1 MSPEERLAGVLAAR
15 GLTIAVAES
24 CTGGLIS
31 SRITDVAGASAYFLA
46 GLVTYSNEAKEAL
59 LSVPRDLLMAK
70 GAVSREVA
78 GAMAEGVRRATGADV
93 GLSVTGIAG
102 PGGGTEEKPVGTV
115 YMGLSA
121 GTDCPVR
128 CHRFEGDRASIKQ
141 QSADGALEFV
151 LAYLEGGLR

>member
-1 MSPEERLAGVLAAR
+1 MSPEERLAGVLAVR

-46 GLVTYSNEAKEAL
+46 GLVTYSNEAKEAF
-59 LSVPRDLLMAK
+59 LSVPRDLLMTK
-70 GAVSREVA
+70 GAVSQEVA
-78 GAMAEGVRRATGADV
+78 EAMAEGVRRATGADI

-102 PGGGTEEKPVGTV
+102 PGGGTGEKPVGTV

-121 GTDCPVR
+121 GAECLVR
-128 CHRFEGDRASIKQ
+128 HHKFAGGRASIKR
-141 QSADGALEFV
+141 QSRG
-151 LAYLEGGLR
+151 